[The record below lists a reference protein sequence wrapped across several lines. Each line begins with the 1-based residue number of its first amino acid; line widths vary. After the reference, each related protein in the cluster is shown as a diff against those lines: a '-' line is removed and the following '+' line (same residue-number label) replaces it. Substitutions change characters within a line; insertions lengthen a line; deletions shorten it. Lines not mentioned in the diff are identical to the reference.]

1 MSEQD
6 LVHRLRGFVDFEPMP
21 EGAGQE
27 LESGARVV
35 SVGTGEVLAT
45 QGSPCEVF
53 PVVLSGRAR
62 IFAMDEEGREVTL
75 YRLAP
80 GDGCVLAAACSVS
93 GTVLPGFVAVEEA
106 GDALC
111 IPSQTLSAWVDRHRF
126 WRDYVFSLVAR
137 QLGQVVAVTNAL
149 AFRRLDARIA
159 GYLLEGA
166 ELEGA
171 ELEADVLH
179 STHHAVAMEVGS
191 RREVVSRVL
200 KGFEQ
205 AGIVSLERGSIRI
218 RNREALARR
227 AGSGLEIAE
236 GGLPLFGRAGFGD

>member
-1 MSEQD
+1 MSELD
-6 LVHRLRGFVDFEPMP
+6 LLHRLRGFTDFEPLP
-21 EGAGQE
+21 EGAGRE
-27 LESGARVV
+27 LHTGARVV
-35 SVGTGEVLAT
+35 SVRSGEVLAT

-75 YRLAP
+75 YRLGP

-111 IPSQTLSAWVDRHRF
+111 VPSRTLSTWVDRHRF

-159 GYLLEGA
+159 GFLLEGA
-166 ELEGA
+166 TDAGELR
-171 ELEADVLH
+171 
-179 STHHAVAMEVGS
+179 STHHGVAMEVGS

-205 AGIVSLERGSIRI
+205 AGIVALERGAIRVLD
-218 RNREALARR
+218 RQALAER
-227 AGSGLEIAE
+227 AGSESDPEA